1 MRTQL
6 FLLSVAA
13 GILATTSCS
22 SGPEPPKPGT
32 PAFLWNAAKGTY
44 RSGDFVK
51 TSETLQQLTRSESEY
66 TARAR
71 PWSIVLSAG
80 LAQGFTETAE
90 AYEAGARAN
99 RANPTPFRKEV
110 NLLRSRASA
119 AAVEFAETVHTFLEK
134 DKSPTVMLAFE
145 NPTGAAAQPGGLR
158 KISSGA
164 WLQDSERESLLN
176 AMLQRGVLLS
186 AARVAGSPDDPA
198 KTLEILKN
206 GEAQAPRPVF
216 LFGVAKMLY
225 DQGNLFGP
233 TKMDQPSRMRLV
245 CQEAQES
252 LQAAPEDKET
262 KALMQK
268 IQAAL
273 KKVKGTT

>member
-6 FLLSVAA
+6 FLLSVA
-13 GILATTSCS
+13 GGVLATTSCS

-32 PAFLWNAAKGTY
+32 PAFLWNAAKVTY

-51 TSETLQQLTRSESEY
+51 TSETLQQLTRSESEF

-80 LAQGFTETAE
+80 LAQGYSETAD

-110 NLLRSRASA
+110 NQLRSLASA
-119 AAVEFAETVHTFLEK
+119 AAVEFAETVHVFLEK
-134 DKSPTVMLAFE
+134 DKSPTVLLVFE

-164 WLQDSERESLLN
+164 WLQDSERASLL
-176 AMLQRGVLLS
+176 ATMLQRGVLLS
-186 AARVAGSPDDPA
+186 AGRVAGSPDDPA
-198 KTLEILKN
+198 KTLEVLKS

-216 LFGVAKMLY
+216 LYGVAKMLY
-225 DQGNLFGP
+225 DQGDLFGSM
-233 TKMDQPSRMRLV
+233 KMDQPNRLRLV
-245 CQEAQES
+245 CQEATES
-252 LQAAPEDKET
+252 LGSVPESKES

-268 IQAAL
+268 LQAAM
-273 KKVKGTT
+273 KKVKPTT